1 VIEAAEQEARVVDD
15 YESQNI
21 SFIYYP
27 RLEKLRIH
35 VESHIAEPLCL
46 ERAANIAGL
55 EKTYF
60 SKFFHDKTGIC
71 FRDWLNQV
79 RVSRAFELLKQSDL
93 SITEVAYEVGFQDL
107 RTFERAVKK
116 HLGCTPMAMKKQ
128 LKCKT

>member
-1 VIEAAEQEARVVDD
+1 VDD
-15 YESQNI
+15 CKNQDI

-35 VESHIAEPLCL
+35 VESNIAEPLCL
-46 ERAANIAGL
+46 EKAASIAGF

-79 RVSRAFELLKQSDL
+79 RVSRAFELLKQCDL
-93 SITEVAYEVGFQDL
+93 SITEVAYEVGFQDI

-116 HLGCTPMAMKKQ
+116 YLGCTPMAMKKR
-128 LKCKT
+128 LKCKG